1 MNVNDMFLGF
11 DTSCYTTSAA
21 CVCVNGIL
29 ADSRKLLEVAGG
41 HTGLRQSE
49 AVFAHTRNLETM
61 AQQLLEGI
69 DCKKIKAVGVSDRPG
84 CRENS
89 YMPVFCVGRTLACAV
104 AAALEVPLMR
114 FTHQQGHVRAAL
126 FTNEALMDKQLICVH
141 LSGGTSE
148 LLLTD
153 SLLNVERLGGTTD
166 INAGQLV
173 DRLGVRMGLGFPSGK
188 SLEALASKARGD
200 SRLKLP
206 ASVKKM
212 DCSFSG
218 AETRAKACIEEGVSA
233 PELALA
239 IYDCIART
247 LSKQLLNAA
256 EITGVNTFLLAGG
269 VASSTI
275 LRSMLKKRMRGSKAR
290 LHFALPELASD
301 NAVGTALL
309 CMNEYQRDFDN

>member
-1 MNVNDMFLGF
+1 MDDNDIFLGF

-21 CVCVNGIL
+21 CVCVNGIVS
-29 ADSRKLLEVAGG
+29 DRRKLLEVGVG
-41 HTGLRQSE
+41 QTGLRQSE
-49 AVFAHTRNLETM
+49 AVFSHTRNLETM
-61 AQQLLEGI
+61 ARELLDGL
-69 DCKKIKAVGVSDRPG
+69 DCKNIKAVAVSDRPS

-89 YMPVFCVGRTLACAV
+89 YMPVFCVGRTLAGAI
-104 AAALEVPLMR
+104 AAALKVPLMR
-114 FTHQQGHVRAAL
+114 FSHQQGHVRAAL
-126 FTNEALMDKQLICVH
+126 FGNESLMTSPLISIH

-153 SLLNVERLGGTTD
+153 SRLNVERIGGTTD

-173 DRLGVRMGLGFPSGK
+173 DRLGVRMGLGFPAGK
-188 SLEALASKARGD
+188 SLEKLAAAASDAV
-200 SRLKLP
+200 SIKLP
-206 ASVKKM
+206 SSVKAM

-218 AETRAKACIEEGVSA
+218 AETRAKACLESGVSA

-247 LSKQLLNAA
+247 LSKQMLNAL

-269 VASSTI
+269 VASSAI
-275 LRSMLKKRMRGSKAR
+275 LRSMLQRRMRRSRAR
-290 LHFALPELASD
+290 LYFARSELASD

-309 CMNEYQRDFDN
+309 GMDEYHGALK

>member
-1 MNVNDMFLGF
+1 MYGNDMFLGF

-29 ADSRKLLEVAGG
+29 ADSRKLLEVARGQA
-41 HTGLRQSE
+41 GLRQSE
-49 AVFAHTRNLETM
+49 AVFAHTRNMETM
-61 AQQLLEGI
+61 ARQLLEGL
-69 DCKKIKAVGVSDRPG
+69 DCKRIKAVGVSDRPG

-114 FTHQQGHVRAAL
+114 FSHQQGHVRAAL
-126 FTNEALMDKQLICVH
+126 FTNEALIGKPLICIH

-153 SLLNVERLGGTTD
+153 RILNVERLGGTTD

-173 DRLGVRMGLGFPSGK
+173 DRLGVRLGLDFPSGK

-200 SRLKLP
+200 SPIKLP

-218 AETRAKACIEEGVSA
+218 AETRAKAYIEAGVSA

-247 LSKQLLNAA
+247 LSKQLLNAC
-256 EITGVNTFLLAGG
+256 ELTGVSAFLLAGG

-275 LRSMLKKRMRGSKAR
+275 LRRMLEKRMRGSKTQ
-290 LHFALPELASD
+290 LHFARPELASD

-309 CMNEYQRDFDN
+309 CMDEYQRSFEK